1 MPTTNLPTANHFY
14 TQPIPISAG
23 AEIKLLNRLT
33 SDLDVVFPSGLK
45 FDLSSNSDSL
55 TWINEHNDGTTTDKL
70 IIYVSYPTPVLTKH
84 TFNSVSENV
93 DWELTTQGAPVN
105 LVEGVDYEIEYND
118 AVSSLFWMELG
129 SPFRNQERGEVAGYK
144 VVPIRIDPISISL
157 TTIGI
162 QTLRGTIR
170 SAVCSSS
177 FGISC
182 GGIEGR
188 LNPVMSVA
196 TAVSR
201 PWMQPS
207 YANVHGIYHNSDLYW
222 WLMSPT
228 NDSYI
233 FSLIET
239 ILRNQ
244 GGGGTIPYYSFSHNG
259 QSFRSI
265 SRVHFPSNLH
275 LDKDISISFSA
286 SGENIVKGASAS
298 LSVAITFSA
307 SGKNGVKRGS
317 SSLSVAILSVCESNA
332 IKNGSVNDITL
343 SLSTIVQGKTLF
355 QKGTSSISMSL
366 SLTNISATKETPP
379 LGYFQVVG
387 GTEAPSDLTTEPTT
401 RTIHGTNLDS
411 SKIFSRYKSIL
422 AGKTFEQVSGSYVGS
437 GSYLELTH
445 KSSFDQ
451 DNFVIAGWIDLQV
464 SNTIKALN
472 PNAIYL
478 DWSPYQ
484 PSGVT
489 EDGVSI
495 VKTSDFEFRLSGDNS
510 SSAYVPE
517 IIHGDNTIDITNPDS
532 SSTYPNQPNFEAL
545 LKNQNAQ
552 FYAISVT
559 TQKNDG
565 SAWASGSLLSQQFPH
580 GRKIIRWRVGTD
592 YPAVFTS
599 SNAGNT
605 YYEGGGVREFALS
618 DESTPLGTTNYLR
631 LGDGGLYPYEATQ
644 LMLWEGSDW
653 AVSSSVMLEQVASE
667 IRRYGMGADLATY
680 SRNWYGSV
688 NVPTFSGYWRMGDHG
703 GYDASG
709 VRTFN
714 YGGTSQNTPIG
725 TFDNTLGQHLYPNE
739 M

>member
-14 TQPIPISAG
+14 TQPNPISVG

-33 SDLDVVFPSGLK
+33 SDLGVVFPSGLK

-157 TTIGI
+157 KTIGI
-162 QTLRGTIR
+162 QSLRGTIR

-207 YANVHGIYHNSDLYW
+207 YANPHGIYHNSDLYW
-222 WLMSPT
+222 WLMSTT
-228 NDSYI
+228 NDSYF

-244 GGGGTIPYYSFSHNG
+244 GGGGTIPNYSFSHDG

-286 SGENIVKGASAS
+286 SGEN
-298 LSVAITFSA
+298 
-307 SGKNGVKRGS
+307 GVKSGS
-317 SSLSVAILSVCESNA
+317 TSLSVAILSVCESNA

-366 SLTNISATKETPP
+366 SVTNISATKETTP
-379 LGYFQVVG
+379 LGFFQVVG
-387 GTEAPSDLTTEPTT
+387 GTEAPSDLTTEGMT
-401 RTIHGTNLDS
+401 RTNNYETNLNS
-411 SKIFSRYKSIL
+411 SNLFSRYKSIL
-422 AGKTFEQVSGSYVGS
+422 AGKTFEQVNGSYVGS
-437 GSYLELTH
+437 GSYLELTNR
-445 KSSFDQ
+445 SSFDQ

-489 EDGVSI
+489 ENGVSI
-495 VKTSDFEFRLSGDNS
+495 VKTSDFEFRLTGDNS

-517 IIHGDNTIDITNPDS
+517 IIHGGNTIDITNPDAS
-532 SSTYPNQPNFEAL
+532 QWLPDQPTFEAL

-552 FYAISVT
+552 FYIISVS

-565 SAWASGSLLSQQFPH
+565 SAWALTSPLAQAYPY
-580 GRKIIRWRVGTD
+580 GRRLIQWSVGTD
-592 YPAVFTS
+592 YPAQNPFNSTGS
-599 SNAGNT
+599 T
-605 YYEGGGVREFALS
+605 YNEGGGERSFALS
-618 DESTPLGTTNYLR
+618 ENATPTGTTNYLR

-644 LMLWEGSDW
+644 LMLWED
-653 AVSSSVMLEQVASE
+653 AVWSSGGGVLFKQIASE
-667 IRRYGMGADLATY
+667 MRLYGMGADYATWT
-680 SRNWYGSV
+680 RNWYDSV
-688 NVPTFSGYWRMGDHG
+688 NIPQFSGYWRMGDHG

-714 YGGTSQNTPIG
+714 YGGTSQNAPIG
-725 TFDNTLGQHLYPNE
+725 TLDNTLGQHLYPNE